1 MMRGRFVVRG
11 GKLVWSK
18 SDGRYFS
25 RRKPCRLRTTGD
37 DRRLVCFFRCHEG
50 ERRSRYDALSRD
62 GNMSVVGTCL
72 GRYFGKRPLCAR
84 SGPFRGLT
92 YFFVVVTPRMACS
105 RCHLECPSFEVR
117 NDPVRQAQR
126 RKFFRDAV
134 GRGQRETSLGQ
145 LNCRNPLETAGEG
158 E

>member
-1 MMRGRFVVRG
+1 
-11 GKLVWSK
+11 
-18 SDGRYFS
+18 
-25 RRKPCRLRTTGD
+25 
-37 DRRLVCFFRCHEG
+37 
-50 ERRSRYDALSRD
+50 
-62 GNMSVVGTCL
+62 MSVVGTCL

-126 RKFFRDAV
+126 RKFFRAML
-134 GRGQRETSLGQ
+134 S
-145 LNCRNPLETAGEG
+145 EG
-158 E
+158 GSAKRPWDS